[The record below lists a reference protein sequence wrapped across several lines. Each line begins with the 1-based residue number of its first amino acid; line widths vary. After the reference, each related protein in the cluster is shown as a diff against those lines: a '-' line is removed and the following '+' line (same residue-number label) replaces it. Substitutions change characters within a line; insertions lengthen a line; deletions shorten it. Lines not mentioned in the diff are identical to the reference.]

1 VPATGYR
8 RFFTIAARAILT
20 ILLHLPVL
28 NLIICLPVLRFAAP
42 QWSRFALALALALTV
57 RQC

>member
-8 RFFTIAARAILT
+8 RFFTIAARAVLT
-20 ILLHLPVL
+20 ILLHLPVP
-28 NLIICLPVLRFAAP
+28 NLIVCLPVLRFAAP
-42 QWSRFALALALALTV
+42 QWSRFVLALTV